1 MRAPAWTRPEER
13 GKPQVRWEVPPAPRL
28 SRPSLPP
35 PTQSRSPD
43 RVLGPGL
50 AAGPPRSAR
59 EASLCRDARG
69 LARPAP
75 RSRAAARTHR
85 ARSSAA
91 AGRRFLARRAGSG
104 GGGASGSGVSGG
116 SGQRGSQRR
125 PGAEP
130 SPERSPGPSLR
141 PRPAA
146 ARRGAGGPALPP
158 ALSGGTCSAAGSPA
172 TRASSAPLQG
182 SAGGSE
188 AAAPPARRGP
198 VARRPELPEAQ
209 RAVVRAPPGEGQV
222 RSPRKHP
229 GDTPPHPRTNSTR
242 TLCAATLRVTGAG
255 ARMGE
260 GCRDKA
266 GEQGSEVAGRVRHA
280 L

>member
-1 MRAPAWTRPEER
+1 MKTGPELSNRGRPKSCSIHKAECKCGRRGDGTHILPSSDKTWAGRRAHPLRDGCGRRPGPDRRSAESLR
-13 GKPQVRWEVPPAPRL
+13 CGGKSPRAPRL
-28 SRPSLPP
+28 SGPSLPP

-43 RVLGPGL
+43 QVLGPGL

-130 SPERSPGPSLR
+130 SPERSPGPSPR

-146 ARRGAGGPALPP
+146 ARRGRRAGGEFSWQAGNAPALIGAFAPRGAP
-158 ALSGGTCSAAGSPA
+158 FKRHQILGPSSTCISSG
-172 TRASSAPLQG
+172 
-182 SAGGSE
+182 
-188 AAAPPARRGP
+188 
-198 VARRPELPEAQ
+198 
-209 RAVVRAPPGEGQV
+209 
-222 RSPRKHP
+222 
-229 GDTPPHPRTNSTR
+229 
-242 TLCAATLRVTGAG
+242 
-255 ARMGE
+255 
-260 GCRDKA
+260 
-266 GEQGSEVAGRVRHA
+266 
-280 L
+280 